1 MKDKNKRN
9 KSKETIMPF
18 ELNEKLANAIYT
30 TIAQDIKNNP
40 KLHFVYTE
48 EYGKTE

>member
-1 MKDKNKRN
+1 
-9 KSKETIMPF
+9 MPF

-48 EYGKTE
+48 EYGKTEEQDKHKKLQELLQ